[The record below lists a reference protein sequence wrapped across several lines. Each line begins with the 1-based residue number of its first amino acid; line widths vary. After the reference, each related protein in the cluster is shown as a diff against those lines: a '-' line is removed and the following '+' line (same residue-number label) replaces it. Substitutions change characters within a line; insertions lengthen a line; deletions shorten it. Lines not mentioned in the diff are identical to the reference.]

1 MVPEVMEAA
10 RAGELDPDNP
20 ARSPLVA
27 GEPVDV
33 FNLGLLLHYA
43 VTGREYFAD
52 LAQAAQELVHKK
64 TPLQPLQAFS
74 EHPVMTL
81 LFGLGGKKGVLVRS
95 AQQRVGVRECM
106 SEFSRL
112 MQVQRVRER
121 QLEDERFGPGD
132 MSRETLAKTLKTALS
147 EMPRKLRE
155 GVLQNPR
162 TGLQ

>member
-1 MVPEVMEAA
+1 
-10 RAGELDPDNP
+10 
-20 ARSPLVA
+20 
-27 GEPVDV
+27 
-33 FNLGLLLHYA
+33 
-43 VTGREYFAD
+43 
-52 LAQAAQELVHKK
+52 
-64 TPLQPLQAFS
+64 
-74 EHPVMTL
+74 MTL

-121 QLEDERFGPGD
+121 QLEDERFGAGD
-132 MSRETLAKTLKTALS
+132 TSRETLARTLKTALS